1 MTPQDVAAF
10 TAVAALVR
18 DLGSWPI
25 VSVIAVFV
33 LGPWVAMIYLA
44 RSAEKRHAAALK
56 MYEDNVVLV
65 TGYADACRRWEKIS
79 EALLGVVS
87 LNTQSQTTLKET
99 IRHNEFC
106 PISRKEGPNR
116 G

>member
-1 MTPQDVAAF
+1 MTPADVAAL

-18 DLGSWPI
+18 DIGSWPI
-25 VSVIAVFV
+25 VSVIAAFV
-33 LGPWVAMIYLA
+33 LGPWVAMLYLA
-44 RSAEKRHAAALK
+44 RSAEKRHAAALR

-65 TGYADACRRWEKIS
+65 KDYAEACRRWGKIS

-87 LNTQSQTTLKET
+87 LNTQSQATLKET

>member
-1 MTPQDVAAF
+1 MTPADVAAL

-18 DLGSWPI
+18 DP
-25 VSVIAVFV
+25 
-33 LGPWVAMIYLA
+33 
-44 RSAEKRHAAALK
+44 REKRHAAALR

-65 TGYADACRRWEKIS
+65 KDYAEACRRWEKIS